1 VVESGPRRTLL
12 GSRRRSVAT
21 GTTASTAPAG
31 TATATAATTAA
42 TASTAPASTTT
53 APDRAGCTGRGG
65 SRQRSRGRRGPRAG
79 DRCSLSTQSDL
90 LQGKVVVDLVEG
102 GEGALA
108 HDQRPEVGVAIA
120 EAAEDVEDEG
130 TILHGTTKIAK

>member
-21 GTTASTAPAG
+21 GTTASTA
-31 TATATAATTAA
+31 TATAAA

-65 SRQRSRGRRGPRAG
+65 CRQHNRGRRGPRAG
-79 DRCSLSTQSDL
+79 DRCNLSTQSDL

-108 HDQRPEVGVAIA
+108 HDQRPEVGVAID
-120 EAAEDVEDEG
+120 EVAEDVEDEG
-130 TILHGTTKIAK
+130 AILHGTTQIAK